1 MYFIIVNTDKPGQN
15 ALRLATR
22 LVQHAYLDGFAERI
36 LFAGPTVTED
46 GSQSMGNLI
55 VFEADSYADAEAFA
69 RADPYAKADLFDTT
83 CIRPWKC
90 TFGRLMEQA

>member
-1 MYFIIVNTDKPGQN
+1 VYFIIVNTDKPGQN

-22 LVQHAYLDGFAERI
+22 PVQHAYLDGFAERI
-36 LFAGPTVTED
+36 PFAGPTVTED
-46 GSQSMGNLI
+46 ASQSMGNLI

-69 RADPYAKADLFDTT
+69 RADPYAKAGLFDTT